1 MRLLRYCL
9 LPVLALVLLNAAC
22 SSGSNEPGAAPTSG
36 PQEQPPI
43 ATASNPQ
50 PPGGTNPPPPT
61 SAQNDYDPSRYRY
74 SLEQVGS
81 GFSEP
86 DFITFAP
93 DGSGRLY
100 VLEKIGRIRLMDGTT
115 FLDIRNRVLSPPVT
129 SYDREQ
135 GLLGLAFHPDFARNG
150 FFFVHYNDKAGV
162 HIISR
167 LKTGANGM
175 GDPASEK
182 VLIRQEQAETNF
194 NGGMLTFGA
203 DGYLYIGL
211 GTGGTERSLQDV
223 STNLGSLLGKILRID
238 VNNGDPYAIPAD
250 NPFRNRAG
258 ARAEVWAYGLR
269 NPWRFSFDRATG
281 DLYIGGPGQ
290 FRREWI
296 NFQAAG
302 TPAGVNFG
310 WPVLEGTLCY
320 EGTTCNRSGI
330 SLPIIERNTYEN
342 GNCVIIGGVVYR
354 GTKQVGLRG
363 AYLYSDFCSGRVW
376 GAARSSTGAWVSTE
390 LLTVGGQVS
399 SFGEGEDGEVY
410 IADIEHGNI
419 YHILSRPR

>member
-1 MRLLRYCL
+1 MNLARRF
-9 LPVLALVLLNAAC
+9 LPFLMLAVFISAC
-22 SSGSNEPGAAPTSG
+22 SGGSNNGGVVLTSVPTEAPAPTVS
-36 PQEQPPI
+36 
-43 ATASNPQ
+43 
-50 PPGGTNPPPPT
+50 NPPPVATANTPPRP
-61 SAQNDYDPSRYRY
+61 APQNDYDPSRFTY
-74 SLEQVGS
+74 SLEPVGS

-86 DFITFAP
+86 DLITFAP

-100 VLEKIGRIRLMDGTT
+100 VLEKPGSIRLMDGSL
-115 FLDIRNRVLSPPVT
+115 FLDIRDRVKSPPVS

-150 FFFVHYNDKAGV
+150 FFFIHYNDKAGV
-162 HIISR
+162 HVISR
-167 LKTGANGM
+167 LKTGANGR

-182 VLIRQEQAETNF
+182 VLIRQDQPETNF

-211 GTGGTERSLQDV
+211 GTGGTDRKLQDEA
-223 STNLGSLLGKILRID
+223 TNLNSLLGKILRID
-238 VNNGDPYAIPAD
+238 VNNGDPYAIPQD

-258 ARAEVWAYGLR
+258 ARPEVWAYGLR

-302 TPAGVNFG
+302 TPAGQNFG

-320 EGTTCNRSGI
+320 EGNNCNRTGL
-330 SLPIIERNTYEN
+330 SLPIIERNTYDN

-354 GTKQVGLRG
+354 GTKQAGLKG

-376 GAARSSTGAWVSTE
+376 GASRSSTGAWTSTE
-390 LLTVGGQVS
+390 LLLVGGQVS

-410 IADIEHGNI
+410 IADIQRGNI
-419 YHILSRPR
+419 YHIISRPR